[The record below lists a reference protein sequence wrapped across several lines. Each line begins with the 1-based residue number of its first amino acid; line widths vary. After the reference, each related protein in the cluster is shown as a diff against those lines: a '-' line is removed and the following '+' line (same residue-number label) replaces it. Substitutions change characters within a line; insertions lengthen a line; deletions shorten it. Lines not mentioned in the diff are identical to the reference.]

1 MRSMRCAGEQSY
13 PPLKNSP
20 KGFLCFV
27 ASLAALLGAFTP
39 SPARSQANAHAS
51 TKGIWS
57 RPFTTGNA
65 AVHFILTP
73 SDEEELHSQVF
84 WWREIGDPNFGGVLK
99 WGIPTSRTDTTSFLF
114 PSKPTG
120 TFEAA
125 GLTAPLTD
133 PFCSNAS
140 RLPDG
145 RVFIG
150 GGTAGS
156 SFEVGI
162 RSNMVLDPRTRTFSA
177 GDSLLG
183 SQRRWY
189 PTVTTLGSG
198 RITNLSGSQYFHV
211 HVFGG
216 RNENGMRPDSIARLA
231 VSDVGAW
238 DGSLPIVVT
247 TGSLPPLRE
256 MHSFA
261 QAPDLGATM
270 YFGGRQASGEALND
284 VWFAYRNSDPN
295 DPEYT
300 YTWAKETVAPNVNQS
315 PGLPDARYLTAA
327 TRTDANEL
335 VVFGGAQEPGGS
347 GTAVVYSDLWVVRT
361 TINSGGQNVYTWY
374 RATQD
379 TSDVQSA
386 GLSIGPRCGAT
397 LMREEPS
404 DKPHELLMYGGA
416 RGPNETPTDR
426 TVYRLSV
433 TWATNHYVAKWTPL
447 SMTSPA
453 GPGPR
458 TQFSMNMDTAK
469 RGHAPD
475 PNGNDVNHD
484 QYRALMFGGI
494 DSTGHLTN
502 DLWALWDVDSAGTH
516 YGEWQKIITSSGGPS
531 ARRRQ
536 AMALETHFDR
546 VMMFGGETDLLS
558 TPTRSDEAWSLL
570 LPDEYYYGVTTPITW
585 SSYPGGSQKP
595 LGHIAGMSAEVW
607 GNVVF
612 TRVGDI
618 YDPSQSTGSRW
629 HAFTSAPHLADWYPT
644 MFCVPDASAP
654 THEHLFEA
662 SPRRD
667 SWLFDVDA
675 TSNNWQA
682 IDPPAAHNDSHIVGG
697 SAVMY
702 RVSKVMKAG
711 TRDTE
716 LPGSYATNKT
726 ATIDLGPAPS
736 ANASSLYWQQES
748 PMTYPRVNL
757 NLTLLPTGDV
767 MATGGTTIV
776 GNTYEEQEVQDGG
789 AFIYNP
795 ELWHP
800 ASSSTSPAHWDV
812 MEEDPYHMKRGYHS
826 NCLVLP
832 DSRLLVGSGNVTSTN
847 VIDGD
852 PDTSWHK
859 VQVYSP
865 PFLFS
870 DAAGTPATRVRVL
883 ATSGGNLSLGD
894 VMRVQTDLV
903 VDSLVLIRGG
913 SATHGY
919 NSEQRFVPLARW
931 KADSTTSEGGSTQHV
946 YFLRI
951 PAERDSVPP
960 GDYMLF
966 AVKSGYAPSIARW
979 VHIAQTK
986 PDYDIGDVIRPK
998 RFSQHGDGSCY
1009 PAALGWTWPAD
1020 DSLFAVSGKVAGY
1033 EVRYSMSA
1041 TLCDTCW
1048 TAYRAA
1054 TVSYP
1059 GSGAAVGDPGTTI
1072 DGVTLDD
1079 MPAGY
1084 TYRVQML
1091 SWDDHRSAAH
1101 PWTSPLSSVM
1111 TFHVNSCEEAFLGG
1125 GDGGGGYFAARR
1137 AGASSAASSSHL
1149 AGSGAYSP
1157 APETSILDGLVPGEI
1172 RTERIVLPLGP
1183 ADVDSALR
1191 VRIRRGTHGAMTLT
1205 GARLIAMDVPDSA
1218 QAVFLPGRPYAGE
1231 DMSVAAIGDA
1241 HGHDAAADMLGD
1253 ASPWHGFAGD
1263 TLLVHLGT
1271 APGGS
1276 AAGALPVVV
1285 RASGTP
1291 PEGRTRLSG
1300 FLVQARGADGAW
1312 QTLTRGVPHDRFTD
1326 FAADSVADSLVRIV
1340 LLTSLDIA
1348 SVRRVAPA
1356 AQPAAWIMPAL
1367 RALHHSTLGD
1377 FGAGALSPAS
1387 GLALGSHDTLLVDF
1401 ERPAADAVA
1410 GYRRNWALELT
1421 GRSVE
1426 AGDPLGST
1434 RAVPVSATPTRF
1446 VLEQNHPNPFS
1457 GGTAL
1462 RFGLPRAAR
1471 VDVQLY
1477 DLLGR
1482 RVAMIAHGSFE
1493 AGWHAVSW
1501 GGITAQ
1507 GAHVAPGVYLCR
1519 MKADRFSDVRKWI
1532 VVQ

>member
-1 MRSMRCAGEQSY
+1 
-13 PPLKNSP
+13 
-20 KGFLCFV
+20 V
-27 ASLAALLGAFTP
+27 ALLGAFTP
-39 SPARSQANAHAS
+39 STARAQANAHAN

-57 RPFTTGNA
+57 RPFTIGNA
-65 AVHFILTP
+65 AVHFILAP

-84 WWREIGDPNFGGVLK
+84 WWREIGDSPNFGGVLK
-99 WGIPTSRTDTTSFLF
+99 WGIPSNRTDTTSFLF

-120 TFEAA
+120 TFEAI
-125 GLTAPLTD
+125 GLTAPSID
-133 PFCSNAS
+133 PFCSNET
-140 RLPDG
+140 RLSDG
-145 RVFIG
+145 RILVG

-189 PTVTTLGSG
+189 PSVTTLGSG
-198 RITNLSGSQYFHV
+198 RVTNLSGSQYFHV
-211 HVFGG
+211 HLFGG

-238 DGSLPIVVT
+238 DGSFPIVVT
-247 TGSLPPLRE
+247 DQALPPLRE
-256 MHSFA
+256 MHSLA

-270 YFGGRQASGEALND
+270 YFGGRQANGVALND
-284 VWFAYRNSDPN
+284 VWFAYRNSAAN

-300 YTWAKETVAPNVNQS
+300 YNWSKVTVQNNENITPKH
-315 PGLPDARYLTAA
+315 PDERYLSAA

-335 VVFGGAQEPGGS
+335 VIFGGAQEPSGS
-347 GTAVVYSDLWVVRT
+347 GASVVYSDLWVVRA
-361 TINSGGQNVYTWY
+361 SGTAPNITYTWY
-374 RATQD
+374 RAAQD
-379 TSDVQSA
+379 TSDVHSA
-386 GLSIGPRCGAT
+386 GLSIGPRCGAS
-397 LMREEPS
+397 LMREEAS

-416 RGPNETPTDR
+416 RGPSATPTDR
-426 TVYRLSV
+426 TVYRLTV
-433 TWATNHYVAKWTPL
+433 TWDDANTRYVAKWTPL

-475 PNGNDVNHD
+475 PNNNDTNHD

-494 DSTGHLTN
+494 DSTGGLTN

-516 YGEWQKIITSSGGPS
+516 FGEWQKIVTSSGGPS

-536 AMALETHFDR
+536 AMTVETHFDR
-546 VMMFGGETDLLS
+546 VMLFGGETDLTS
-558 TPTRSDEAWSLL
+558 SPARSDEAWSLL
-570 LPDEYYYGVTTPITW
+570 VPDDYYYGVTTPIAW
-585 SSYPGGSQKP
+585 SAYPDGSQKP

-618 YDPSQSTGSRW
+618 YDPSQSVANRW
-629 HAFTSAPHLADWYPT
+629 HSFTNAPHLADWYPA

-682 IDPPAAHNDSHIVGG
+682 IDPPASQNDTHFVGG

-726 ATIDLGPAPS
+726 ATIDLGPSPS
-736 ANASSLYWQQES
+736 ANASSLHWQQES
-748 PMTYPRVNL
+748 AMTYPRVNL

-767 MATGGTTIV
+767 VATGGTTIV
-776 GNTYEEQEVQDGG
+776 GNSYEEQEVMDGG

-826 NCLVLP
+826 NCLILP
-832 DSRLLVGSGNVTSTN
+832 DSRLLIGSGNVTSTSS
-847 VIDGD
+847 DGGD

-859 VQVYSP
+859 VQVFSP

-870 DAAGTPATRVRVL
+870 DATGTPATRVRVL

-913 SATHGY
+913 SATHGL

-931 KADSTTSEGGSTQHV
+931 KADSTTSDGGSTQHV
-946 YFLRI
+946 YFMRI

-979 VHIAQTK
+979 IHVAPTK
-986 PDYDIGDVIRPK
+986 PTYDIGDVIRPK
-998 RFSQHGDGSCY
+998 RFAPHMTDFCY
-1009 PAALGWTWPAD
+1009 PAAVSWTWPMD
-1020 DSLFAVSGKVAGY
+1020 DSLFAISGKVAGY
-1033 EVRYSMSA
+1033 EMRYSTSA

-1054 TVSYP
+1054 TISNSGSASAIGSVTDTYEAGVS
-1059 GSGAAVGDPGTTI
+1059 
-1072 DGVTLDD
+1072 LDD

-1111 TFHVNSCEEAFLGG
+1111 TFHMNSCEEGFA
-1125 GDGGGGYFAARR
+1125 DGGGGGGGMFAARR
-1137 AGASSAASSSHL
+1137 SRASVAAGAGRSAGGNS
-1149 AGSGAYSP
+1149 YSQSQ
-1157 APETSILDGLVPGEI
+1157 ETSILDGLVPGET
-1172 RTERIVLPLGP
+1172 RTERILLPLGP
-1183 ADVDSALR
+1183 ADVDTALR

-1205 GARLIAMDVPDSA
+1205 GARLTAMDVPDSA
-1218 QAVFLPGRPYAGE
+1218 EAVFVPARPFAGAGLT
-1231 DMSVAAIGDA
+1231 VAAIEDV
-1241 HGHDAAADMLGD
+1241 HGHDAAADMQGD
-1253 ASPWHGFAGD
+1253 AAPWHGYAGD
-1263 TLLVHLGT
+1263 TLLVHLGVGS
-1271 APGGS
+1271 GGAS
-1276 AAGALPVVV
+1276 GTMPVVV

-1300 FLVQARGADGAW
+1300 FLVQTRGADGVW

-1326 FAADSVADSLVRIV
+1326 FAADSVTDSLVRVV

-1348 SVRRVAPA
+1348 SIRRVEPSEQTAS
-1356 AQPAAWIMPAL
+1356 WTKPAL

-1377 FGAGALSPAS
+1377 FGAEALTATG
-1387 GLALGSHDTLLVDF
+1387 GLALASLDTLMVDF
-1401 ERPAADAVA
+1401 ERPAADAAA
-1410 GYRRNWALELT
+1410 GYRRTWALELT

-1426 AGDPLGST
+1426 AGDPMGST
-1434 RAVPVSATPTRF
+1434 RAVPVTSAPTRF

-1457 GGTAL
+1457 GGTSL
-1462 RFGLPRAAR
+1462 RFGLPKASR

-1501 GGITAQ
+1501 DGVTAQ
-1507 GAHVAPGVYLCR
+1507 GARVAPGVYLCR
-1519 MKADRFSDVRKWI
+1519 MKADRFTDVRKWI